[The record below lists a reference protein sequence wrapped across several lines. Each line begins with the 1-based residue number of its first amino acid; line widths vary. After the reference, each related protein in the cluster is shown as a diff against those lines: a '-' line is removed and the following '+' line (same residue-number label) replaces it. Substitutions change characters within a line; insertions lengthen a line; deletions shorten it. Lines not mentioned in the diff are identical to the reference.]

1 MSRWSPL
8 SLAALFVLVITQDL
22 PAQLLPDPTPERCS
36 ALTRTTSAREWLDRA
51 ARAVL
56 PDDTTNRVLAWR
68 ASHDTPLWEQSDRM
82 YAPHIPNANLT
93 ERWFDWQSG
102 VEGRG
107 SIERRTAA
115 GQRPPQLYDYARIY
129 AARDTM
135 VTAWPEMQAR
145 LFRYGAFN
153 PWLVLRAWR
162 QHAANARPIQR
173 CLYRDA
179 WRVVLERDGER
190 LYLSESDGV
199 PVKLERTES
208 HYLWGQVKAEYL
220 WSTWWGVTGGGSY
233 PNAAFRFFDGALY
246 DRAGVSQF
254 QMRLVP
260 RDSAP
265 RLDVTGAQSASPS
278 PAFDLPDTIRVSDNT
293 WVLQTRAYS
302 HAVTLRRDTVFL
314 FDATTSEARSRG
326 DSAWIARLFPGRH
339 PVVLVVTDLAWPH
352 ISGVR
357 FWVAR
362 GATVVSH
369 RASESFLRR
378 VVDRRWTLN
387 PDLLEST
394 RQAAPFR
401 FRAVD
406 DSLRLAGGDIV
417 IHALRNT
424 STETAVGAWI
434 APDRFFWAGDYVQG
448 GGTSP
453 YARDVVSTIRQL
465 GLVPLTVGAQHV
477 STTPW
482 PTLEARYPARYQP

>member
-1 MSRWSPL
+1 MTRTSTLRIATL
-8 SLAALFVLVITQDL
+8 LALAITQDL
-22 PAQLLPDPTPERCS
+22 HAQLLPEPTPERCVAGTGS
-36 ALTRTTSAREWLDRA
+36 TTASQWLDRA

-56 PDDTTNRVLAWR
+56 PADTVDRVLAWR
-68 ASHDTPLWEQSDRM
+68 GSHDTPLWEQSDRM
-82 YAPHIPNANLT
+82 YAPHIPNATLT
-93 ERWFDWQSG
+93 ERWFDWRTG

-107 SIERRTAA
+107 SIERRTTP
-115 GQRPPQLYDYARIY
+115 GQRPAQLYDYTGIY
-129 AARDTM
+129 GSRDSTVVAFPAAF
-135 VTAWPEMQAR
+135 ANN
-145 LFRYGAFN
+145 LRYGGFN
-153 PWLVLRAWR
+153 PWLVLREWR
-162 QHAANARPIQR
+162 HHAADARVAQR

-190 LYLSESDGV
+190 LFLSESDAV

-220 WSTWWGVTGGGSY
+220 WSTWWGVTGGGAY
-233 PNAAFRFFDGALY
+233 PNAAFRFFDGTLY
-246 DRAGVSQF
+246 DRAGVFQF
-254 QMRLVP
+254 QVRLIP

-265 RLDVTGAQSASPS
+265 RLDVAGAQPAPSAT
-278 PAFDLPDTIRVSDNT
+278 AFDMPDTIRVSDNT
-293 WVLQTRAYS
+293 WLLQTRAYT

-326 DSAWIARLFPGRH
+326 DSTWIARLFPGRH
-339 PVVLVVTDLAWPH
+339 PIVLVVTDLAWPH

-387 PDLLEST
+387 PDALEST

-417 IHALRNT
+417 VHALRNT

-465 GLVPLTVGAQHV
+465 GLVPLTVGAQHASV
-477 STTPW
+477 TPW
-482 PTLEARYPARYQP
+482 PALDARYPARQP